1 MPKAKILARL
11 AAERIPAAV
20 PPDYRDRV
28 RQVVKAGFTY
38 TVVLFS
44 HDRER
49 GVVTSAAVRRAF
61 SHIEPAEAILAI
73 GANFTQEAEALL
85 NERDAAIARLG
96 DLFWTDESYQSL
108 PR

>member
-1 MPKAKILARL
+1 MPKVKILARL
-11 AAERIPAAV
+11 ATDRIPAAV

-28 RQVVKAGFTY
+28 RQVAKAGLVY

-44 HDRER
+44 HDRDK
-49 GVVTSAAVRRAF
+49 GVVTSAAVRRAL
-61 SHIEPAEAILAI
+61 SRIEPAEAILAI

-96 DLFWTDESYQSL
+96 DFFWTDESYQSL